1 MRVLVECGLVQA
13 RVGVGWWWFGVM
25 GGRRSAEN
33 WTGVVA
39 SARAVQR
46 RMSGERKV
54 RGWAAPAAG
63 VRAVRWATGMP
74 FYLFETFSWAALDPT
89 TPDHDASLIL

>member
-1 MRVLVECGLVQA
+1 
-13 RVGVGWWWFGVM
+13 VM

-46 RMSGERKV
+46 RMSGERKA
-54 RGWAAPAAG
+54 RGWAAAAARA
-63 VRAVRWATGMP
+63 RAVRWAATRMP
-74 FYLFETFSWAALDPT
+74 FCLKRFGGYLV
-89 TPDHDASLIL
+89 